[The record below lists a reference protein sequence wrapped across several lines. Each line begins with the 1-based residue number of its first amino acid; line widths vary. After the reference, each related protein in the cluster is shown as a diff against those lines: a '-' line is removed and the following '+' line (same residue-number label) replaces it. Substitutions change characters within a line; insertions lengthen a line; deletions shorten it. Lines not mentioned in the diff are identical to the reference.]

1 MFSSMLRELQYLWT
15 HKWDLSMLTLVP
27 FLILILFGSMFY
39 AGKAEHLPIA
49 MVDQD
54 HSQLSRT
61 ITQYLQQNQTVA
73 VTTITE
79 QTSQAEALLN
89 HTKIWGYVTIPEG
102 AEQRL
107 VKGEDAQIGI
117 FYNQSFYSIGNSIST
132 AMQLATYQATLS
144 FLGDDY
150 LQNTLP
156 YLDTP
161 LPHIKVSALY
171 NPNMSYEFFLE
182 PFIIPAMLHLLLC
195 CTIAFSVGQELKFKT
210 VAQWLGDSPLSALF
224 GKVLVHVMIICFWSW
239 AWFFW
244 MIVFRGWFVAGSLW
258 VLLIAQFA
266 LYFAYAGISCVI
278 VLGTKN
284 LTKSFG
290 VIAIYGGSSLSFAGV
305 TLPVNNAPLFTRI
318 WSALLPYTPYVKL
331 QTEQWVVGSNI
342 NVSILPLFTLVVSAL
357 FYFGLSLWLLR
368 KIQKAS
374 FT

>member
-1 MFSSMLRELQYLWT
+1 MPGILVSRRS
-15 HKWDLSMLTLVP
+15 LTIAPLV
-27 FLILILFGSMFY
+27 ILVLFGSMFY

-49 MVDQD
+49 IVDQD
-54 HSQLSRT
+54 HSQLSRN
-61 ITQYLQQNQTVA
+61 ISKYLKQNQTVA

-89 HTKIWGYVTIPEG
+89 HTQIWGYVTIPEG

-132 AMQLATYQATLS
+132 AMQLAIYQAILN

-161 LPHIKVSALY
+161 LPHIKISALY

-195 CTIAFSVGQELKFKT
+195 CTIAFSVGEELKTKT
-210 VAQWLGDSPLSALF
+210 FQEWMGDSPFSILS
-224 GKVLVHVMIICFWSW
+224 GKILVHVLIICFWSW
-239 AWFFW
+239 AWLFW
-244 MIVFRGWFVAGSLW
+244 MINFRGWFVAGSLS
-258 VLLIAQFA
+258 LLLFAQF
-266 LYFAYAGISCVI
+266 LMYFAYACIACII
-278 VLGTKN
+278 VLATKN
-284 LTKSFG
+284 LEKSFG

-305 TLPVNNAPLFTRI
+305 TLPVNNAPLFTRF
-318 WSALLPYTPYVKL
+318 WSNLLPYTPYVKL
-331 QTEQWVVGSNI
+331 QTEQWVIGSDI
-342 NVSILPLFTLVVSAL
+342 SVSASPLFILFISAL
-357 FYFGLSLWLLR
+357 VYFGIAQGLLR
-368 KIQKAS
+368 KILKES
-374 FT
+374 FV